1 MNNLYWNV
9 YRSLERELLDIADT
23 IHIDDE
29 QLSTY
34 SMRIANLLVRTV
46 IEIESISKE
55 LYFREGG
62 KWPLDEDSIKR
73 EEKSETEEGSGED
86 SSRNKNVQPHPYFD
100 TNCLDFLENKWTL
113 SERMVVIS
121 TPRLYLV
128 KEPNM
133 CFKPLKGASKR
144 GKPSWKKAYQ
154 DVKHNRGQSLKK
166 GTLDN
171 VIHALGALFLLNLY
185 YKDQR
190 FDLYKD
196 EEPRDFDEHLGSSI
210 FTVKIHP
217 FSGYINPGYT
227 EDDAVDECVYL
238 IRITDESKA
247 RIQYGLQRLNST
259 LQSPGLASAL
269 PPRINLTQDQ
279 FNRIDDFRQKIK
291 ELDTPSF
298 PYVAIPGECMVI
310 STDWIKDMLQG
321 ILDGIEYEVVTNKGQ
336 YKKHPM

>member
-1 MNNLYWNV
+1 MDNRYWPV
-9 YRSLERELLDIADT
+9 YQRLEQEFLNFAHM

-29 QLSTY
+29 QLSVY
-34 SMRIANLLVRTV
+34 STSIADLLIKVV
-46 IEIESISKE
+46 VQIEALSKE
-55 LYFREGG
+55 LFVREGG
-62 KWPLDEDSIKR
+62 DKKQYSRFYFDKPCLKKLNEKWNLGDKVVLISCPFLYLEDPSKKCFTPLDQSWE
-73 EEKSETEEGSGED
+73 
-86 SSRNKNVQPHPYFD
+86 
-100 TNCLDFLENKWTL
+100 
-113 SERMVVIS
+113 
-121 TPRLYLV
+121 
-128 KEPNM
+128 
-133 CFKPLKGASKR
+133 KGADASA
-144 GKPSWKKAYQ
+144 WKQAYQ
-154 DVKHNRGQSLKK
+154 AVKHDRGNSLKE
-166 GTLDN
+166 GNFEN
-171 VIHALGALFLLNLY
+171 VLHALGACFLLNLY
-185 YKDQR
+185 YYDLELSLGKDDKAR
-190 FDLYKD
+190 G
-196 EEPRDFDEHLGSSI
+196 FDEHLGSSI
-210 FTVKIHP
+210 FSVKIHP

-291 ELDTPSF
+291 ELDTPSS
-298 PYVAIPGECMVI
+298 PYVATPGEYMAI